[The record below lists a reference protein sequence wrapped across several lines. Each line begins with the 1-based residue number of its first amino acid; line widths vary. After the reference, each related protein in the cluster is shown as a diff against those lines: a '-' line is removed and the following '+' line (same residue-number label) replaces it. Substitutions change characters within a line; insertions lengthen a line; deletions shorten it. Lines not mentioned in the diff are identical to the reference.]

1 MTESKPFVTR
11 NEINHYR
18 DIVDRYGV
26 AGAIVVY
33 GKLKEK
39 GFAYAGWA
47 GGVASGN
54 TITGQAALGFM
65 QETEKQRH
73 GIKIPQETV
82 DDIRIAM
89 KMGGVYGKR

>member
-1 MTESKPFVTR
+1 MAESKPFVTR

-39 GFAYAGWA
+39 GLDLLMPVGRE
-47 GGVASGN
+47 VLR
-54 TITGQAALGFM
+54 AAIRLPDR
-65 QETEKQRH
+65 QRWVLC
-73 GIKIPQETV
+73 K
-82 DDIRIAM
+82 
-89 KMGGVYGKR
+89 KRKNSVMA

>member
-1 MTESKPFVTR
+1 MAGSKLFVTR
-11 NEINHYR
+11 NEIKCYR
-18 DIVDRYGV
+18 DIVNRYGV

-33 GKLKEK
+33 GKLQEK
-39 GFAYAGWA
+39 GFGYAGWA

-73 GIKIPQETV
+73 GTKIPQETV
-82 DDIRIAM
+82 DDIRIAI